1 MKIWLCIGIN
11 RTVCDPPGLIQ
22 QYSLLLATQTTL
34 MKLMSVCRA
43 ICAGSNWIHK
53 VFAMV
58 INWMFLAL
66 HMYHYSCTRPL

>member
-1 MKIWLCIGIN
+1 
-11 RTVCDPPGLIQ
+11 
-22 QYSLLLATQTTL
+22 

-58 INWMFLAL
+58 IGFKLVFLAL
-66 HMYHYSCTRPL
+66 HINIIHIPGRCEMLYINNTNFQMNTLL